1 MKIENRVTKTGQMTS
16 TIGFVV
22 ALVALAALAVRGL
35 IWTFQTEWVWWEF
48 KVLIPGLIVL
58 AVGIVVG
65 TISETNARLKRER
78 ETLDK
83 LKAAI
88 DGMRQATEAVTA
100 TRSPRLEVDN
110 WPDGPIVH
118 PFDT

>member
-1 MKIENRVTKTGQMTS
+1 MKIENRTTKTGQMTS

-35 IWTFQTEWVWWEF
+35 VWTFQTEWVWWEF
-48 KVLIPGLIVL
+48 KVLVPGLILLV
-58 AVGIVVG
+58 VGIVIG

-88 DGMRQATEAVTA
+88 EGLRQATEGVKNTA
-100 TRSPRLEVDN
+100 PPRIGVHKGS
-110 WPDGPIVH
+110 DGPIIR
-118 PFDT
+118 PLDS

>member
-1 MKIENRVTKTGQMTS
+1 MKIENRTTKTGQTTS

-48 KVLIPGLIVL
+48 KVLVPSLIVL
-58 AVGIVVG
+58 VVGIVIG

-78 ETLDK
+78 ETIDRLH
-83 LKAAI
+83 AAI
-88 DGMRQATEAVTA
+88 KGVKQATEGVKND
-100 TRSPRLEVDN
+100 V
-110 WPDGPIVH
+110 VH
-118 PFDT
+118 PPDA